1 MPFLGKVIFSK
12 YLLTRLFAFAIVY
25 CARIYGLVQV
35 RFGFLASADGLP
47 GWEGRF
53 DRGSIPLVSANVP
66 KPKHAAR
73 A

>member
-1 MPFLGKVIFSK
+1 MPFLGKVIFFK
-12 YLLTRLFAFAIVY
+12 IFVDQLIRF
-25 CARIYGLVQV
+25 CDIYYTHLWVGASEV
-35 RFGFLASADGLP
+35 GFLASADGLP